1 MNYADQH
8 VKSCISVKATHGLYS
23 PVLMILLAFATIFS
37 GCKKDTKRDLYTQSY
52 DELVTYYINIDSL
65 AKGMDVKVENL
76 IKMRYGL
83 LNTSEKTQKEIAK
96 KLGISRSYVS
106 RIEKRALIKMLRE
119 FIKNNN

>member
-83 LNTSEKTQKEIAK
+83 IAV
-96 KLGISRSYVS
+96 SYTHLTLPTTPYV
-106 RIEKRALIKMLRE
+106 
-119 FIKNNN
+119 